1 MKKTFLFTLA
11 LAGLLQAFG
20 QDTIHYGNPWYM
32 FTGNYPDEFYPE
44 SIGGASHFYCNR
56 VVQEYVAPPGEG
68 SLIYGVAVT
77 LYDSIPLA
85 DTMPYT
91 VGIFRKVR
99 YLTFYHGPDYTIRN
113 AQFAQL
119 DSAGLDATIKSCR
132 FRYVRNSNDEGIAFC
147 YEFYFNRP
155 VRVSD
160 TFYVGINTIRDLPV
174 YPNPGWGGMSYGR
187 DATCAQTW
195 WMGDHCDSLT
205 NIGDGIRDGGF
216 AWGGVF
222 PIVKYRCPAPK
233 EGMPGAAGD
242 DWVEL
247 LFDDDG
253 EDHLY
258 EITYARMEDMVD
270 TNAGIRT
277 TQPGN
282 SLVASDLEPG
292 RQYWYRVR
300 RSCTLVT
307 DSTTIVSWSPWSR
320 GFLLP
325 PHTLGVSQAEAAPDL
340 EVRPNPASTVA
351 EVTVEGG
358 EACSVE
364 LVDMHGR
371 TVMQRR
377 AEGGSVVLDLAGL
390 HPAVYTLRALTAR
403 GCATRRLVVAR

>member
-32 FTGNYPDEFYPE
+32 FTGNYPN
-44 SIGGASHFYCNR
+44 AYCNHTTGEFSSAIPAKAC
-56 VVQEYVAPPGEG
+56 QQYVAAPGEG
-68 SLIYGVAVT
+68 NIVYGIAVT
-77 LYDSIPLA
+77 FNDSMTLDENFAFSVGLY
-85 DTMPYT
+85 
-91 VGIFRKVR
+91 RK
-99 YLTFYHGPDYTIRN
+99 TSSFFMTENIWQTEI
-113 AQFAQL
+113 AEFEQL
-119 DSAGLDATIKSCR
+119 DSAGLHTPIRMCR
-132 FRYVRNSNDEGIAFC
+132 FQYILDSSEKGLTYC

-155 VRVSD
+155 VHVTD
-160 TFYVGINTIRDLPV
+160 TFYAGVLHDTPRCPTF
-174 YPNPGWGGMSYGR
+174 PNPGWFGPTFGYDSTRSQSWWGEDIYGR
-187 DATCAQTW
+187 MTHIDDYAR
-195 WMGDHCDSLT
+195 
-205 NIGDGIRDGGF
+205 NIDYR
-216 AWGGVF
+216 WGCVF
-222 PIVKYRCPAPK
+222 PIVKYRCLAPK

-325 PHTLGVSQAEAAPDL
+325 PHTLGVSQAEAAPGL

-390 HPAVYTLRALTAR
+390 PPAVYTLRALTAH